1 MPAAIRQIEL
11 YHYWPIN
18 RRMGRKERRAHARS
32 VTQSHSRKTLARAP
46 DELNDLLA
54 VATKCYRSRDFV
66 SARSLCR
73 TILER
78 DSQHVRSLVLLGD
91 MAQQE
96 ACNNQAIKFLNRA
109 LAINPRDTAAHDNI
123 AIAYQALGRR
133 AEAVQHFM
141 QAIAFGLSDPELL
154 IKQSAA
160 VAVPLK
166 RCLDAW
172 PRHLRLVELCD
183 AQGVAPIAKEL
194 LLLALMQSRPVF
206 DVGLE
211 RLLTHL
217 RRDLLRLA
225 TEDRSTVLEND
236 ELEFYCALAQQCFI
250 NEYVFALDNVE
261 REQSQ
266 KIYEQISDALE
277 NGGQIALL
285 DLIAAACYVPLC
297 GLPKASSLLDRTWP
311 DAVARLLIQ
320 QVHEPLEEKSDVD
333 KIPALTIVDDAISL
347 QVRKQYEENP
357 YPRWITFPSVK
368 STTVANY
375 LVDTMGLSS
384 AALPELNQG
393 RIDRRL
399 RYWLSLNRDRTAIS
413 EFAYFG
419 DRYQSR
425 KLSLCA
431 QKDSYCGPSKH

>member
-1 MPAAIRQIEL
+1 MTSSNFI
-11 YHYWPIN
+11 
-18 RRMGRKERRAHARS
+18 
-32 VTQSHSRKTLARAP
+32 
-46 DELNDLLA
+46 
-54 VATKCYRSRDFV
+54 
-66 SARSLCR
+66 
-73 TILER
+73 
-78 DSQHVRSLVLLGD
+78 
-91 MAQQE
+91 
-96 ACNNQAIKFLNRA
+96 A
-109 LAINPRDTAAHDNI
+109 LW
-123 AIAYQALGRR
+123 L
-133 AEAVQHFM
+133 
-141 QAIAFGLSDPELL
+141 
-154 IKQSAA
+154 
-160 VAVPLK
+160 
-166 RCLDAW
+166 
-172 PRHLRLVELCD
+172 
-183 AQGVAPIAKEL
+183 
-194 LLLALMQSRPVF
+194 
-206 DVGLE
+206 
-211 RLLTHL
+211 
-217 RRDLLRLA
+217 
-225 TEDRSTVLEND
+225 
-236 ELEFYCALAQQCFI
+236 QCFI

-266 KIYEQISDALE
+266 KIYEQISDAIE

-333 KIPALTIVDDAISL
+333 KIPVLTIIDDAISL

-384 AALPELNQG
+384 AALPGLNQG
-393 RIDRRL
+393 RIGRRL
-399 RYWLSLNRDRTAIS
+399 RYGLSLNRDRTAIS

-431 QKDSYCGPSKH
+431 QKDAYCGLQNVEYGQADILELGSIDRRFDLIEAVGVLHHLADPEAGWRVLLSLLRPRGLMFVGLYSALAHKSLAAAPRGDRRARLSLHHRKYQDLSAEFDRS